1 MCIVLYG
8 ADSVR
13 FFLFGFFSFSFH
25 LVLLFSV
32 LYLVGGAT
40 LMTTQKTAV
49 LIHSHQLDFLK
60 NFKIRFAGIVFHGL
74 RVRMG

>member
-1 MCIVLYG
+1 MHCFVWCRQCTFFFIWVLLPFISSG
-8 ADSVR
+8 SP
-13 FFLFGFFSFSFH
+13 LFG
-25 LVLLFSV
+25 SV
-32 LYLVGGAT
+32 FGGGAT